1 MAIVDP
7 FEQIQ
12 AAGIVDPFED
22 SDIVDPLE
30 DAPEKEKT
38 SKSDAFFGGIAK
50 TLYGA
55 GETLG
60 IVDPEDYKAIFE
72 GTKEYEKDRPLIS
85 GLGQATG
92 VLGAAGLAAITAPAS
107 VPMAGTA
114 LAATTGAAM
123 MGGSEYA
130 RLGPEGEKTTPL
142 ARLQGADLASDVG
155 MVGFAAPAALGTTL
169 GGRVATGTGMN
180 TLLGGGQRAVE
191 HDIIHAE
198 RPDLAPEVFDPTA
211 MGVDVLFGAGTG
223 GVVHM
228 ASPKGKVSADT
239 PTPTDGS
246 APKVDESQHVD
257 LGTKEIVTQRKTEFQ
272 KQVDYAEYK
281 IKELEKDLQDPRNAK
296 RSPEEAEQYKAAV
309 IEQIVGHQKDI
320 TALKQSID
328 NADAILRGET
338 PAPKAEPTQDM
349 PTGQP
354 PRPEGDAFVRPEETP
369 TGQDVNGGMFDQDT
383 AKTNLD
389 NLIKGREF
397 SLQQLQQEAVEARME
412 AANGGREF
420 DEAYYMDG
428 IKALKEDL
436 DSIKAERDSLY
447 APTEEITISPMA
459 DNRPISELDLD
470 TVGDRISEVKDGLR
484 DPAEWDALLARRAE
498 LENVPVR
505 PKGLV
510 INGGS
515 DRIRGIVTDWVKRLG
530 LDKEDIDFNIGT
542 KDDLLLDTELGN
554 ATVRPDGTSE
564 INVVSADTIIRNIE
578 NNPKFKEEAH
588 GMNVEQRASLKE
600 ALTAAHELGHILLGR
615 LLQNDLFINGKKGVL
630 NTLDGNLGIKKLL
643 DEFEAWKEKTSLED
657 QRAAGNLFARP
668 SKPDYYRDF
677 PEFFAQRVARELVMG
692 KSSTAG
698 PISKFINTIRSFVKD
713 AIKSLG
719 LSKAF
724 ERNIVDTFI
733 TDLIKANKESVAQF
747 GKNIFEMQ
755 ATSTSLYDAWM
766 WHARTLYATPK
777 ADGTVGAGPNSGN
790 KRAFDFV
797 GPPTIHTIAVRHV
810 ENAESVIKAQQSSPD
825 IAPMGTGTLFKHM
838 RGMLNQGLNAFTR
851 NWFGIQ
857 QQAQLYSS
865 SPAVRHTADVIMSS
879 LAKQT
884 QRSMELLAGVTDRAA
899 WDKTRKGILLNLQKV
914 KDNLSLAVVAEKS
927 SNADFHEVQKVFEQ
941 GIGKYSYEESL
952 AQFGA
957 NLTPQQ
963 RTLYDTLSK
972 MYANQY
978 RMAEEVAQRLGK
990 KSIIPNMK
998 GWFPAGR
1005 KGEFVVNFRIA
1016 GLEGIGGRMPDGSA
1030 LMTDLAYSQSF
1041 FSREEAQAFIKHFES
1056 QSDEFKGFLQHDG
1069 IQIHKDTEMPNT
1081 MSEFVA
1087 AYKEQSKKLSKELE
1101 KARFDL
1107 GLGDDIKDDLAW
1119 VSGVDKRLLP
1129 KWLRDELEGAEGDIQ
1144 KVLDNR
1150 MQHMADMFIARGGA
1164 LGAHHQLRA
1173 NILGYAG
1180 SEMFKDIGSAG
1191 KAFRDANFA
1200 SVDEYTRLM
1209 MKMEIGQKLD
1219 LLLNDEGLRGSHP
1232 ETMAVVSQMR
1242 DYALNDVKTP
1252 LEMKGL
1258 KRFIDKVY
1266 TDSYTDKS
1274 KVRKFL
1280 GADKYR
1286 DTHLTD
1292 VTLGK
1297 MAHVFYL
1304 HALMSRP
1311 AFWAAQGSQF
1321 MWIARSLVKDGA
1333 GPVDAMAAAGKGF
1346 MTLLHPSKEFLDGV
1360 FWQSQNTHTFSP
1372 QFINDLNKFH
1382 VLDFL
1387 KEGSK
1392 GKLLVDLATGE
1403 KQSTAADTFSR
1414 LMSYSMMYEHYKA
1427 LGYKGEELYVAAGRA
1442 TDENMVQYGRQYKAP
1457 IFQKAGMIGDLLSPL
1472 QTFSQAAL
1480 GNLIADVGGILKA
1493 KGGKAKLRAS
1503 MPFMMTM
1510 TITSLMAG
1518 VIGAPLVM
1526 EYEALRLALNYIAEK
1541 IGLEARLPSVI
1552 DTVLSGDNEF
1562 SNRVLSHGLISAS
1575 TMAIDEEGFDI
1586 GASNRWQPIISGV
1599 ITGEKTFLE
1608 AMPTINFA
1616 LQEAGY
1622 AIDLTSHVLGLKTMS
1637 EAERRTA
1644 AMGVTPGMYK
1654 GLTNLLYDDGSGAV
1668 PTQKGDAFVEN
1679 TGAEKA
1685 SKFLGTSTINAST
1698 ARLRER
1704 RTKEE
1709 AMRKADKVNKKYELM
1724 ADALQR
1730 GDTDRV
1736 REIAVDLGTN
1746 YEQSGQQMQSRM
1758 KAEMFRRKTPS
1769 GMRQFVGKGGSMS
1782 TKQKLDYQR
1791 WQDTY
1796 EDSPFE
1802 EDNYE

>member
-30 DAPEKEKT
+30 DFPEKEKT

-92 VLGAAGLAAITAPAS
+92 VLGAAGLAAMSAPAS
-107 VPMAGTA
+107 VPLAGSA

-155 MVGFAAPAALGTTL
+155 MIGFAAPAALGTTL
-169 GGRVATGTGMN
+169 GGRVATGAGMN

-246 APKVDESQHVD
+246 APKVDETQHVD
-257 LGTKEIVTQRKTEFQ
+257 LGTKEIVTQRKAEFQ
-272 KQVDYAEYK
+272 KQVEYAEYK
-281 IKELEKDLQDPRNAK
+281 IKQLEQDLQDPRNAK
-296 RSPEEAEQYKAAV
+296 RTPEEAEQYKAAV

-338 PAPKAEPTQDM
+338 PAPKAAPTQDI

-354 PRPEGDAFVRPEETP
+354 PRPEGGAFVRSEESPIPPEQATNADMFDTRPELSQEVGLEQPRIDSEQTSLPIDTEVPTRMEEGLVETP
-369 TGQDVNGGMFDQDT
+369 
-383 AKTNLD
+383 
-389 NLIKGREF
+389 
-397 SLQQLQQEAVEARME
+397 
-412 AANGGREF
+412 
-420 DEAYYMDG
+420 
-428 IKALKEDL
+428 
-436 DSIKAERDSLY
+436 
-447 APTEEITISPMA
+447 EEITITAPRETGTTA
-459 DNRPISELDLD
+459 DIEAA
-470 TVGDRISEVKDGLR
+470 I
-484 DPAEWDALLARRAE
+484 PAA
-498 LENVPVR
+498 R

-515 DRIRGIVTDWVKRLG
+515 ERIRSIVTDWVKRLG

-542 KDDLLLDTELGN
+542 KDGVLADVESGN
-554 ATVRPDGTSE
+554 ATVRPDGSAE
-564 INVVSADTIIRNIE
+564 INILAADTIARSIE
-578 NNPKFKEEAH
+578 ANPKFKEEVH

-643 DEFEAWKEKTSLED
+643 DDFEAWKEKTSLEE

-677 PEFFAQRVARELVMG
+677 PEFFAQRVARELVVG
-692 KSSTAG
+692 KPSTAG

-733 TDLIKANKESVAQF
+733 TDLIKANKESVDQF

-777 ADGTVGAGPNSGN
+777 ADGTVGAGPNMS
-790 KRAFDFV
+790 
-797 GPPTIHTIAVRHV
+797 
-810 ENAESVIKAQQSSPD
+810 NASLHIKDAADVIKEQASSPD
-825 IAPMGTGTLFKHM
+825 IAPLGTGTLFRNM
-838 RGMLNQGLNAFTR
+838 RDLVGSGLNAFTR

-865 SPAVRHTADVIMSS
+865 SPAIRHTANVILSS

-899 WDKTRKGILLNLQKV
+899 WDAKRKGVFVSLQKV
-914 KDNLSLAVVAEKS
+914 KDNASLSIVAEKS

-941 GIGKYSYEESL
+941 GIGRYSYEESL
-952 AQFGA
+952 AQFGGH
-957 NLTPQQ
+957 LTPQQ

-972 MYANQY
+972 LYGRMYK
-978 RMAEEVAQRLGK
+978 MAEGLEGELGK
-990 KSIIPNMK
+990 KKIIPNMK
-998 GWFPAGR
+998 GWFPAVR
-1005 KGEFVVNFRIA
+1005 KGDFAVSFHIQ
-1016 GLEGIGGRMPDGSA
+1016 GLDGIGGRMPDGSA
-1030 LMTDLAYSQSF
+1030 VMTDLVYRQQF
-1041 FSREEAQAFIKHFES
+1041 FSREEAQAFIKHFEA
-1056 QSDEFKGFLQHDG
+1056 QAPEFRGAMKHNGVEELGKTDMV
-1069 IQIHKDTEMPNT
+1069 DNMA
-1081 MSEFVA
+1081 EFSRAIEA
-1087 AYKEQSKKLSKELE
+1087 AREQLSIEQ
-1101 KARFDL
+1101 
-1107 GLGDDIKDDLAW
+1107 GQGGDIKGAQERLQ
-1119 VSGVDKRLLP
+1119 RLL
-1129 KWLRDELEGAEGDIQ
+1129 DQ
-1144 KVLDNR
+1144 YVV
-1150 MQHMADMFIARGGA
+1150 RGGT
-1164 LGAHHQLRA
+1164 LGSHHKLRT
-1173 NILGYAG
+1173 NVPGSAG
-1180 SEMFKDIGSAG
+1180 SEMFKDVGSAG
-1191 KAFRDANFA
+1191 KAFRDANFT
-1200 SVDEYTRLM
+1200 SVEEYTRLM

-1232 ETMAVVSQMR
+1232 ETMAVVQQMR

-1252 LEMKGL
+1252 FEMKGL
-1258 KRFIDKVY
+1258 KRFVDKVY

-1297 MAHVFYL
+1297 VAHVFYL

-1346 MTLLHPSKEFLDGV
+1346 MTLLHQPKEFLDGV

-1427 LGYKGEELYVAAGRA
+1427 LGYKGEELYVKAGRA

-1457 IFQKAGMIGDLLSPL
+1457 IFQKAGMIGDLVSPL

-1510 TITSLMAG
+1510 AVTSLMAG
-1518 VIGAPLVM
+1518 VIGAPLVI

-1552 DTVLSGDNEF
+1552 DVVLSGDNDF

-1622 AIDLTSHVLGLKTMS
+1622 AIDLTAHVAGLKTMT

-1679 TGAEKA
+1679 TTAEKA
-1685 SKFLGTSTINAST
+1685 SKFLGTSTITSST

-1782 TKQKLDYQR
+1782 TKQKLDYKR

-1802 EDNYE
+1802 GDNYEDE